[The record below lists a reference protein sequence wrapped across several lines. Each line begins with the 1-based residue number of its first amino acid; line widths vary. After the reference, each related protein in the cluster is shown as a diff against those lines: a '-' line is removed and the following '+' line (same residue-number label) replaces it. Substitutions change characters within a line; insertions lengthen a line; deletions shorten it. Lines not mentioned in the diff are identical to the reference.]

1 MADKKITE
9 LPYIDTLSGSLVGTN
24 TPLQNTVIPLVLRG
38 NTNQINIENFSK
50 FVTAYSATTGS
61 NAFIGNQTVNGNVTV
76 TGKIT
81 AQEFFTEITSASI
94 IFESGS
100 SLFGNSGDDTHTFT
114 GSMLTTGSI
123 ILNGSAIGTGQL
135 NVQTASQ
142 DLVNRGISSVTGSIN
157 TTTSSFNSVFLQISS
172 TTGSI
177 NTQSSSQDLVNRQIS
192 STTGSINTTTSSFDS
207 VFLRISSTTGS
218 INTTTSSFDSVFL
231 RISSTT
237 GSINT
242 TTSSFDSVFL
252 QISSTTGS
260 INTQSSSQDLVNRQ
274 ISSTTGSINTT
285 TSSFDSV
292 FLRISSTTGSI
303 NTTTSSFD
311 SVFLRI
317 SSTTGS
323 INTTTSSFDLVFRGI
338 SSVTGAINTQS
349 SSQDLVNFRNS
360 TFTSSLNFTTASLNS
375 FTGSVI
381 GQTNTIS
388 TFTSSVNFAT
398 QSLNTQTGSQESMN
412 TALSIVTGSMRAE
425 IGGIEAYTASL
436 KGAIV
441 VNGTNVRIIGELTAS
456 RIYTEYITSSVLFV
470 TGSNIIGDQITDK
483 HEFTGSVNIN
493 NALYVNGELYVNGQA
508 TGTGEL
514 NAFTGSQIG
523 KDFTLSK
530 VTASIDAHI
539 LKQATQTGSQDLV
552 NLGISTYTGSQNV
565 INTSVNAHILKQA
578 IQTGSQDLVNLG
590 VSSVTGSLIGITNG
604 LMAFTAALDNTYA
617 TDAQLYQLYQSTA
630 SIQFATASLNTQTGS
645 QDIVNFNISVVT
657 SSIDSHILKQATQT
671 GSQDLVNLGISTFTG
686 SLRSEVNG
694 IEAYTASLKGAIEV
708 SGQNVNVL
716 GTLTAQ
722 EIYTTYVTSSVLFQS
737 GSTKFG
743 NSSDDRHEF
752 TGSLFV
758 TGSST
763 FNTNAAK
770 IIEIQSATATGGYVR
785 FTYNG
790 SSNSIGYI
798 GNSNQLSGVGAV
810 NDFELRAD
818 NNLTLTAA
826 AAISLSTPSGSVY
839 QVRST
844 NGASGD
850 HIFKS
855 YNTQILKLD
864 GATNA
869 ATFIGSVT
877 APSVNVVYNNTLTG
891 QTADDVTLATYTAG
905 ASNELLQITIV
916 LTNTNATGQVRA
928 TLNYTDDANHSV
940 STGTIATTPN
950 AANGVGQDV
959 VALNIKS
966 GTTLTIKSL
975 ITVGAINYNSRV
987 AITKIL

>member
-61 NAFIGNQTVNGNVTV
+61 NRFIGNQTITGSLIV
-76 TGKIT
+76 TGDVKAERYYIET
-81 AQEFFTEITSASI
+81 ITSSVI
-94 IFESGS
+94 YESGS
-100 SLFGNSGDDTHTFT
+100 TVFGNSGDDTHTFT

-398 QSLNTQTGSQESMN
+398 QSLNTQTGSQGN
-412 TALSIVTGSMRAE
+412 LNAQ
-425 IGGIEAYTASL
+425 IGIATASL
-436 KGAIV
+436 
-441 VNGTNVRIIGELTAS
+441 NFTTAS
-456 RIYTEYITSSVLFV
+456 
-470 TGSNIIGDQITDK
+470 
-483 HEFTGSVNIN
+483 
-493 NALYVNGELYVNGQA
+493 
-508 TGTGEL
+508 L
-514 NAFTGSQIG
+514 N
-523 KDFTLSK
+523 
-530 VTASIDAHI
+530 
-539 LKQATQTGSQDLV
+539 TQTGSQQSL
-552 NLGISTYTGSQNV
+552 
-565 INTSVNAHILKQA
+565 NTTLSI
-578 IQTGSQDLVNLG
+578 
-590 VSSVTGSLIGITNG
+590 VTGSLIGITNG

-617 TDAQLYQLYQSTA
+617 TDAQLYQLYQATASIQFATASLNTQTGSQNSINFNISVVTSSIDAHILKQATQTGSQDLVNLGISSVTGSLIGITNGLMAFTAALDSTYATDAQLYQLYQSTA

-645 QDIVNFNISVVT
+645 QNTINFNISVVT

-686 SLRSEVNG
+686 SLRNEING

-716 GTLTAQ
+716 GMITAQ
-722 EIYTTYVTSSVLFQS
+722 QFNVTYVSSSVMYQS
-737 GSTKFG
+737 GSTEFG
-743 NSSDDRHEF
+743 DTSDDRHLF
-752 TGSLFV
+752 TGSLIV
-758 TGSST
+758 SGTLNVGTDETGHGRISFHEPT
-763 FNTNAAK
+763 NTLR
-770 IIEIQSATATGGYVR
+770 IQSSK
-785 FTYNG
+785 NG
-790 SSNSIGYI
+790 T
-798 GNSNQLSGVGAV
+798 
-810 NDFELRAD
+810 D
-818 NNLTLTAA
+818 
-826 AAISLSTPSGSVY
+826 STPISFWAQDSGGGFAQRVVISGSNM
-839 QVRST
+839 QVRSAGKLEVFRSDNARSGSFYT
-844 NGASGD
+844 DNLATIVEASTDPIRLSSPERAEIYVAGTERARFTSAGIQIGTSTTDTSLGSNTRLKVVGD
-850 HIFKS
+850 
-855 YNTQILKLD
+855 
-864 GATNA
+864 
-869 ATFIGSVT
+869 GSV
-877 APSVNVVYNNTLTG
+877 N
-891 QTADDVTLATYTAG
+891 AG
-905 ASNELLQITIV
+905 ASQGSLFIAAGNQGGDTGLPINMGTGGGTMMLLASI
-916 LTNTNATGQVRA
+916 NT
-928 TLNYTDDANHSV
+928 
-940 STGTIATTPN
+940 STGTSTNSATYIVRFYFDGNNAPTTTYLGGSSDFVTFGVTPSN
-950 AANGVGQDV
+950 TLAVSGSSSGN
-959 VALNIKS
+959 KS
-966 GTTLTIKSL
+966 YAWFINKF
-975 ITVGAINYNSRV
+975 GA
-987 AITKIL
+987 